1 MFLKSKLASAALVAL
16 TLTGAAVAA
25 SSEAKAGPR
34 WGLFAGIAAGAFV
47 GATIASSAYGYGYY
61 GYRRCRFIDRFD
73 YYGRYIGT
81 EKVCRF
87 AY

>member
-1 MFLKSKLASAALVAL
+1 MFAKSKIASAALVAL
-16 TLTGAAVAA
+16 TLTGAALAT
-25 SSEAKAGPR
+25 SNEAQARPR
-34 WGLFAGIAAGAFV
+34 WGLFAGIAAATVV
-47 GATIASSAYGYGYY
+47 GAAIASNAYGYGYY

-81 EKVCRF
+81 EKVCRV